1 MPAYKIDFAADRKAA
16 AAGDVTLH
24 IGTKNRSGY
33 VPAEIEPTRAAPT
46 AQSRSTPRLTNG

>member
-33 VPAEIEPTRAAPT
+33 VPAEIEPTRAAPA